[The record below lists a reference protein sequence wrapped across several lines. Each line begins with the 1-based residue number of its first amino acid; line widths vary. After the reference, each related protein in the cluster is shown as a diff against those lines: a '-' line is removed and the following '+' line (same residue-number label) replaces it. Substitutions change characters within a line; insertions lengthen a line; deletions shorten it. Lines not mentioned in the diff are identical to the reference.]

1 MDWDFGDI
9 FLTMLAFYLWF
20 MVIWMFIGVFAD
32 IFRRHD
38 LSGVAKAGWLFLIVV
53 LPFLGILIY
62 MISRPPPSPE
72 EIEAM
77 QAAAGGAGASAGH
90 SVADEVTK
98 LAELRASGAISDAE
112 FETLKA
118 KALAA

>member
-9 FLTMLAFYLWF
+9 FLTMLLFYFWF
-20 MVIWMFIGVFAD
+20 MVIWMFISVFAD

-38 LSGVAKAGWLFLIVV
+38 LSGVAKAGWILLIVV

-62 MISRPPPSPE
+62 MISRPPPGPE
-72 EIEAM
+72 EVAMM
-77 QAAAGGAGASAGH
+77 QAQRRGVGASAGH

-98 LAELRASGAISDAE
+98 LADLRASGAISEEE
-112 FETLKA
+112 FGRLKA
-118 KALAA
+118 QAMA